1 MKKLCKIKLNDAAI
15 MTDSE
20 MKYIFGGT
28 GSSTGALE
36 ECKANDK
43 EDGCASEGAKCKF
56 NEKLEGKCEWK
67 TYTGSE
73 GTASSC
79 NCVHYVD

>member
-28 GSSTGALE
+28 GSSTGVLE
-36 ECKANDK
+36 KCEKSQEEEA
-43 EDGCASEGAKCKF
+43 CASEGAKCKIT
-56 NEKLEGKCEWK
+56 EKIQGKCEWK
-67 TYTGSE
+67 TGTGIS
-73 GTASSC
+73 GPVSYCSC
-79 NCVHYVD
+79 IRYYD

>member
-36 ECKANDK
+36 ECEANEK
-43 EDGCASEGAKCKF
+43 NDGCASEGAKCEF

-67 TYTGSE
+67 TVTGVAGAVSY
-73 GTASSC
+73 C
-79 NCVHYVD
+79 NCVHYVE

>member
-28 GSSTGALE
+28 GSSTGTSE
-36 ECKANDK
+36 ECDTN
-43 EDGCASEGAKCKF
+43 EEGDGCASEGIKCRV
-56 NEKLEGKCEWK
+56 NEKFEGKCEWR

-73 GTASSC
+73 GAVSFC
-79 NCVHYVD
+79 ICVHYFD

>member
-28 GSSTGALE
+28 GSNTGVLE
-36 ECKANDK
+36 KCEKSK
-43 EDGCASEGAKCKF
+43 EEEACASEGAKCKF

-67 TYTGSE
+67 TATGVAGAVSY
-73 GTASSC
+73 C
-79 NCVHYVD
+79 NCVHHVE